1 MRQMLVSLMLA
12 ATLGM
17 SACGGLAKTSYVK
30 ASDAALGRV
39 VVYRNGIAY
48 YERRARIL
56 GEKLTLKV
64 PADKVDD
71 FLKSLTVADAAT
83 GRALPGSFPSGNVG
97 YSGMIDMSIPLG
109 LGGPRDVIL
118 TYVTE
123 APAWKPSYRLVL
135 GEAGKVNLQGWAI
148 VDNTSG
154 EDWEAVRVGVGSSS
168 ALSFRFDLHSVRLV
182 HRETLSSHDTFA
194 KAPPVGGSVVRDVP
208 AGEELVLGSLADKDI
223 PRPAGHPDTSS
234 ERWRDEA
241 GAYGS
246 AGAGKHGITG
256 SGGGGGGEA
265 RVLAQADMPRLR
277 HARKSGG
284 GHSPAAEPTVSAQAA
299 ARVARK
305 EAAVDDSRVQAL
317 ADQLRNRRGKILIEG
332 YAEPNEPDAE
342 AHALDRANNLRNQLI
357 MKGVAPAQVAAVSR
371 GVQVGQRAGVRLV
384 EQTTPAAEA
393 EKGRPEREQGGTPI
407 GESHFESKSAMTVGR
422 GSSAMVS
429 IVHTDAQGDVVYLYD
444 AESPAGSARFA
455 FKSVRFRNPTGSTLE
470 TGPVT
475 VYGEGRFIGEGLTES
490 IPPRQ
495 TAVIPFALDRQVVV
509 DRDGSSADRIS
520 QLVKLHRGVLTAEV
534 QHVRLTRLK
543 VTSRLHTAVTLLVR
557 HTVRKGWQL
566 TRAPKTAEQLGEAR
580 LFEVLLAAGQTRTL
594 EIEEATPMVRTLD
607 LRTPVGIDL
616 VRVYLAT
623 PKADKA
629 FSAAI
634 EKVLKHHAEMSQ
646 HQESIE
652 SLRQR
657 GDEYRQRL
665 DELHFQILSLQ
676 AVKAKGTL
684 MGHLQTKMKE
694 ISQKVQENTIAI
706 VDHQEK
712 LMVARV
718 RFHDGLAE
726 LTLAKPEKSAIAA
739 K

>member
-1 MRQMLVSLMLA
+1 MRTILACSLLA
-12 ATLGM
+12 ATL
-17 SACGGLAKTSYVK
+17 SLAACGGVTQTTYVK

-48 YERRARIL
+48 FERRARIL

-64 PADKVDD
+64 PGDKVDD

-83 GRALPGSFPSGNVG
+83 GKALPVSFPTGNVG
-97 YSGMIDMSIPLG
+97 YSGTVDMTIPLG

-135 GEAGKVNLQGWAI
+135 GGDGKVNLQGWAI

-154 EDWEAVRVGVGSSS
+154 EDWQAVRVGVGSSS
-168 ALSFRFDLHSVRLV
+168 ALAFRFDLHSVRLV
-182 HRETLSSHDTFA
+182 HRETLRTNDTFA
-194 KAPPVGGSVVRDVP
+194 KAPPLGGSVVRD
-208 AGEELVLGSLADKDI
+208 AAGGEELVLGNLADKDI
-223 PRPAGHPDTSS
+223 PRPAGHPDTASDGPIDQTEHS
-234 ERWRDEA
+234 GR
-241 GAYGS
+241 GG
-246 AGAGKHGITG
+246 GGKHGAMGSG
-256 SGGGGGGEA
+256 SGGGRVMA
-265 RVLAQADMPRLR
+265 RVT
-277 HARKSGG
+277 KSKRGWHG
-284 GHSPAAEPTVSAQAA
+284 PAAESQIQAQPARP
-299 ARVARK
+299 RVAK
-305 EAAVDDSRVQAL
+305 ELPADDRRVQAL
-317 ADQLRNRRGKILIEG
+317 ADQLKNRRGKIVIEG
-332 YAEPNEPDAE
+332 YADPNEPE
-342 AHALDRANNLRNQLI
+342 AATRALDRANNLRNQLI

-371 GVQVGQRAGVRLV
+371 GVQAGQRAGVRLV

-393 EKGRPEREQGGTPI
+393 EKGKSERDESGSPV

-429 IVHTDAQGDVVYLYD
+429 IVHTDAAGDVVYLYD
-444 AESPAGSARFA
+444 AESPAGSSKFA

-490 IPPRQ
+490 IPPHQ

-509 DRDGSSADRIS
+509 DRDGSSTDRIS

-534 QHVRLTRLK
+534 QHVRLTKLK
-543 VTSRLHTAVTLLVR
+543 ITNRLHTPVTVLVR
-557 HTVRKGWQL
+557 HSVRQGWQL

-580 LFEVLLAAGQTRTL
+580 LFEVALAAGQTRTV

-623 PKADKA
+623 PKADRA
-629 FSAAI
+629 FGQSMD
-634 EKVLKHHAEMSQ
+634 KLLKLHAELGQ

-694 ISQKVQENTIAI
+694 ISQRVQENTIAI

-712 LMVARV
+712 LMVAKV

-726 LTLAKPEKSAIAA
+726 LTLAKPESKVAA
-739 K
+739 R

>member
-1 MRQMLVSLMLA
+1 MRRTFVYLLLA
-12 ATLGM
+12 TTLGLT
-17 SACGGLAKTSYVK
+17 ACGPAHTSYVK

-48 YERRARIL
+48 FERRARIL

-64 PADKVDD
+64 PGDKVDD

-83 GRALPGSFPSGNVG
+83 GKALPVSFPTGNVG
-97 YSGMIDMSIPLG
+97 LSGTVDMSIPLG

-135 GEAGKVNLQGWAI
+135 GDGGKVNLQGWAV

-154 EDWEAVRVGVGSSS
+154 EDWQAVRVGVGSSS

-182 HRETLSSHDTFA
+182 HRETLRTSDTFA
-194 KAPPVGGSVVRDVP
+194 KAPPLGGSVVRD
-208 AGEELVLGSLADKDI
+208 ARGGEELVLGNLADKDI
-223 PRPAGHPDTSS
+223 PRPAGHPDTAS
-234 ERWRDEA
+234 EYWRDEA
-241 GAYGS
+241 GAYG
-246 AGAGKHGITG
+246 
-256 SGGGGGGEA
+256 GGGGKVGTTSAGGG
-265 RVLAQADMPRLR
+265 RVLARAEAQRYKYSK
-277 HARKSGG
+277 KSGG
-284 GHSPAAEPTVSAQAA
+284 WASPSADARVAAQAA
-299 ARVARK
+299 RPAPRKPAVA
-305 EAAVDDSRVQAL
+305 ADDSRVQAL
-317 ADQLRNRRGKILIEG
+317 ADQLKNRRGKILIEG
-332 YAEPNEPDAE
+332 FADPNEPDAP
-342 AHALDRANNLRNQLI
+342 ARALDRANNLRNQLI
-357 MKGVAPAQVAAVSR
+357 MKGVPPAQVAAVSR
-371 GVQVGQRAGVRLV
+371 GVQAGQRAGVRLV
-384 EQTTPAAEA
+384 EQTTPAAEQ
-393 EKGRPEREQGGTPI
+393 ERGKPERDEAGTPV

-455 FKSVRFRNPTGSTLE
+455 FKAVRFRNPTGSTLE

-475 VYGEGRFIGEGLTES
+475 VYGQGRFIGEGLTES
-490 IPPRQ
+490 IPPHQ

-534 QHVRLTRLK
+534 QHVRLTKLK
-543 VTSRLHTAVTLLVR
+543 VTNRLHTPVTVLVR

-580 LFEVLLAAGQTRTL
+580 LFEVALAAGQTRTL

-607 LRTPVGIDL
+607 LHTPIGIDL

-629 FSAAI
+629 FGAAM
-634 EKVLKHHAEMSQ
+634 EKVLKFHSEMAQ
-646 HQESIE
+646 HQESIDN
-652 SLRQR
+652 LRQR

-676 AVKAKGTL
+676 AVKAKGPL

-694 ISQKVQENTIAI
+694 ISQKVQENTITI
-706 VDHQEK
+706 VNHQEK

-726 LTLAKPEKSAIAA
+726 LTLAQPAKSAVAA
-739 K
+739 R

>member
-1 MRQMLVSLMLA
+1 
-12 ATLGM
+12 
-17 SACGGLAKTSYVK
+17 
-30 ASDAALGRV
+30 
-39 VVYRNGIAY
+39 
-48 YERRARIL
+48 
-56 GEKLTLKV
+56 
-64 PADKVDD
+64 
-71 FLKSLTVADAAT
+71 
-83 GRALPGSFPSGNVG
+83 
-97 YSGMIDMSIPLG
+97 
-109 LGGPRDVIL
+109 
-118 TYVTE
+118 
-123 APAWKPSYRLVL
+123 
-135 GEAGKVNLQGWAI
+135 
-148 VDNTSG
+148 
-154 EDWEAVRVGVGSSS
+154 
-168 ALSFRFDLHSVRLV
+168 
-182 HRETLSSHDTFA
+182 
-194 KAPPVGGSVVRDVP
+194 
-208 AGEELVLGSLADKDI
+208 
-223 PRPAGHPDTSS
+223 
-234 ERWRDEA
+234 
-241 GAYGS
+241 
-246 AGAGKHGITG
+246 
-256 SGGGGGGEA
+256 
-265 RVLAQADMPRLR
+265 
-277 HARKSGG
+277 
-284 GHSPAAEPTVSAQAA
+284 
-299 ARVARK
+299 
-305 EAAVDDSRVQAL
+305 VQAL
-317 ADQLRNRRGKILIEG
+317 ADQLKNRRGKIVIEG
-332 YAEPNEPDAE
+332 YADPNEPEAE

-371 GVQVGQRAGVRLV
+371 GVQAGQRAGVRLV

-393 EKGRPEREQGGTPI
+393 EKGKPEREEVGTPV

-429 IVHTDAQGDVVYLYD
+429 IVHTDAAGDVVYLYD
-444 AESPAGSARFA
+444 AESPAGSSRFA

-490 IPPRQ
+490 IPPHQ
-495 TAVIPFALDRQVVV
+495 MAVIPFALDRQVVI
-509 DRDGSSADRIS
+509 DRDGTDSDRIS

-534 QHVRLTRLK
+534 QHVRLTKLK
-543 VTSRLHTAVTLLVR
+543 VTNRLHTPVTVLVR

-580 LFEVLLAAGQTRTL
+580 LFEVALAAGQTRTL

-623 PKADKA
+623 PRVDKA
-629 FSAAI
+629 FGEAMG
-634 EKVLKHHAEMSQ
+634 KLLKLHAELSQ

-694 ISQKVQENTIAI
+694 ISQRVQDNTIAI

-726 LTLAKPEKSAIAA
+726 LTLAKPEKSAVAA